1 MMEEKVK
8 PKGEIETI
16 RTFFQRP
23 HSSRISGRRKP
34 LFFTRKK
41 MTATTMVTACPI
53 MVAHAA
59 PAIPQLKTHTKA

>member
-8 PKGEIETI
+8 PKGEIATI
-16 RTFFQRP
+16 RTFFQSL
-23 HSSRISGRRKP
+23 HNSRSSGRQNP

-41 MTATTMVTACPI
+41 MTATIIVTACPI

-59 PAIPQLKTHTKA
+59 PAIPQLRAHTKT